1 MFTWLQSMTFRDI
14 VIAIADVLLVS
25 YLFYRIFL
33 LIRGTRAVSLLNGLL
48 VLVAATAVSRW
59 LELKTLHWI
68 LGYAQVALLIGLPIV
83 FQPELRRAL
92 EQVGR
97 NRILIK
103 PLLSM
108 PEQDVHR
115 VIDAIVNAAT
125 RLAHHRM
132 GAIIVIERETGLG
145 DVAETGIPIDAVVSS
160 ELLVN
165 LFVPR
170 TPLHD
175 GAVIIR
181 GDRIVAGACFLPL
194 TDNPDLDIQLGSR
207 HRAAIGITEH
217 TDAVAVVVS
226 EETGSISVAHQ
237 GKLIRQLDDEMLRD
251 LLQTFLDQGEANTK
265 FSLFRPRQRGR

>member
-1 MFTWLQSMTFRDI
+1 MTFRDI
-14 VIAIADVLLVS
+14 VIAVADVALVS
-25 YLFYRIFL
+25 YLIYRLFL

-48 VLVAATAVSRW
+48 VLVIATAVSRW

-68 LGYAQVALLIGLPIV
+68 LGYAQVALVIGLPIV

-97 NRILIK
+97 NRLWVK
-103 PLLSM
+103 PFVSV
-108 PEQDVHR
+108 PEQDMDR

-125 RLAHHRM
+125 RLAHNRM

-145 DVAETGIPIDAVVSS
+145 DVTETGIPIDALVST

-175 GAVIIR
+175 GAVIIS

-194 TDNPDLDIQLGSR
+194 TDRSDLDVQLGSR

-217 TDAVAVVVS
+217 SDAVAVVVA
-226 EETGSISVAHQ
+226 EETGAISVAHQ

-251 LLQTFLDQGEANTK
+251 LLHNFLDQEEAPSG
-265 FSLFRPRQRGR
+265 FALFRQRRSGR